1 MLDDG
6 TAVFPARAS
15 DSILFFY
22 LLRGIKAT
30 FTPAKALIFPTL
42 RKKTVREPGCFFA
55 RQAVLRNK
63 KLDIRQE
70 FLKV

>member
-1 MLDDG
+1 MLFFRLNGQD
-6 TAVFPARAS
+6 R
-15 DSILFFY
+15 ILFY
-22 LLRGIKAT
+22 PLRGIKAT
-30 FTPAKALIFPTL
+30 TTPM
-42 RKKTVREPGCFFA
+42 KTFASASAFGDNNAEPSRFLA